1 MASNVPELAPIET
14 DQSADQTFAKRN
26 QSSERQRGPLTSK
39 ELKVQRRFWERRA
52 QQEGMKS
59 EKFEEDRRQLNLLEC
74 RGRIQGVYPV
84 YLPEI
89 AVYTKFIQEAH
100 ESTLHGGA
108 GMTMAKVR
116 EQHWVPQLRGLVK
129 RVIKKCSGCKRFQA
143 TALDRSTSWVTAKG
157 PNRGNHTLSSHGS

>member
-1 MASNVPELAPIET
+1 MKIAATEIFADAAFELHKWHSNVPELAPIET

-26 QSSERQRGPLTSK
+26 QSSERQRGPLTSE

-59 EKFEEDRRQLNLLEC
+59 EKFEEARRQLNLLEC

-89 AVYTKFIQEAH
+89 AVYTEKFIQEVR
-100 ESTLHGGA
+100 ESTLKGGA

-116 EQHWVPQLRGLVK
+116 EQH
-129 RVIKKCSGCKRFQA
+129 
-143 TALDRSTSWVTAKG
+143 
-157 PNRGNHTLSSHGS
+157 